1 MHNIKL
7 TTIIEKG
14 SDGYFTATVPELK
27 SCYTQAKSVEEIYPR
42 IKEVIALCIEEE
54 GIPEE
59 RELFGVQ
66 QIEVT
71 VG

>member
-1 MHNIKL
+1 MHHLKL

-14 SDGYFTATVPELK
+14 KDGYYTATVPELD
-27 SCYTQAKSVEEIYPR
+27 SCYTQAKTIEELYPR

-59 RELFGVQ
+59 R
-66 QIEVT
+66 
-71 VG
+71 